1 VVGILHLVMSTYLD
15 KPFDICERTFQFSV
29 RIVNLCSFLSETP
42 GAAREL
48 SKQQIR
54 SGNSIGA
61 NLEESKAAQSNA
73 DFIHKLE
80 VVLKKARETRYWIK
94 LIVTTN
100 LVSENRLLL
109 LLNEINEL
117 MNIIAAMI
125 VKSRRTKESS
135 FVF

>member
-1 VVGILHLVMSTYLD
+1 MILLVDENMVN
-15 KPFDICERTFQFSV
+15 KPFDICERTSQFSV
-29 RIVNLCSFLSETP
+29 RIVNLCSLLSETP
-42 GAAREL
+42 RAAREL

-80 VVLKKARETRYWIK
+80 VALKKARETRYWIK
-94 LIVTTN
+94 LIVTSN

-117 MNIIAAMI
+117 MNIIATMI

-135 FVF
+135 LIF

>member
-1 VVGILHLVMSTYLD
+1 MSTYLD
-15 KPFDICERTFQFSV
+15 KPFDICERTCQFSF

-48 SKQQIR
+48 SKQLIC
-54 SGNSIGA
+54 SGNSISA
-61 NLEESKAAQSNA
+61 NLEESKAAPSNA

-80 VVLKKARETRYWIK
+80 VALKKARETRYWIK

-100 LVSENRLLL
+100 LVSENRLL